1 MSSTLLNVRDLRA
14 FYGPLQVLFGVSL
27 SMERGDLIT
36 LVGRNGAGRSTLAK
50 AIVGRAQRSGS
61 IKWKGE
67 EVSGLEPYQISRR
80 GIAYVPENREI
91 FGNLTVHENLLMGE
105 QTAASEGR
113 FAWSIDQ
120 SYDLFPRLAERR
132 NTPGGVLSGG
142 EQQMLALARALVGRP
157 SLLVVDE
164 PTEGLSLQMVKLV
177 ADALAMLRASGLA
190 ILLVEQKLDIGLKL
204 ASRALVVGRG
214 QIVYE
219 GTPGELAANEEIRRT
234 WIEV

>member
-132 NTPGGVLSGG
+132 NTPGGALSGG

-177 ADALAMLRASGLA
+177 ADTLAMLRASGLA

-219 GTPGELAANEEIRRT
+219 GTPSELAANEEIRRT

>member
-1 MSSTLLNVRDLRA
+1 MSNALLDVTDLRA
-14 FYGPLQVLFGVSL
+14 FYGPLQVLFGISL
-27 SMERGDLIT
+27 SMQRGDLIT

-61 IKWKGE
+61 VKWNGE
-67 EVSGLEPYQISRR
+67 EVAGLEPYQISRK

-91 FGNLTVHENLLMGE
+91 FANLTVHENLLMGE
-105 QTAASEGR
+105 QTTVAEGR
-113 FAWSIDQ
+113 FSWTIDQ

-132 NTPGGVLSGG
+132 NTPGGALSGG

-157 SLLVVDE
+157 RLLVVDE

-177 ADALAMLRASGLA
+177 ADTLAMLSASGLA

-219 GTPGELAANEEIRRT
+219 GTPGELAANEEVRRT

>member
-1 MSSTLLNVRDLRA
+1 MSDTLLDVTDLCA

-27 SMERGDLIT
+27 KIERGDLIT

-50 AIVGRAQRSGS
+50 AIVGRAHRSGS
-61 IKWKGE
+61 VKWMGE
-67 EVSGLEPYQISRR
+67 DVSRLEPYQIARR
-80 GIAYVPENREI
+80 GIAYVPETREI
-91 FGNLTVHENLLMGE
+91 FANLTVHENLLMGE
-105 QTAASEGR
+105 QAKVSEGR
-113 FAWSIDQ
+113 FSWTIHQ

-132 NTPGGVLSGG
+132 NTPGGALSGG

-177 ADALAMLRASGLA
+177 AETLAMLRASGLA